1 LLILL
6 ILFHERIVSFVVQF
20 KVLLALTLQIFDLAV
35 PRSDVLVSLLDLLV
49 MSDFLSLVLN
59 LIIFKLLNLV
69 LLVHHLLLVLEQLV
83 LKVDDLL

>member
-1 LLILL
+1 LLVLL

>member
-1 LLILL
+1 LLVLL

-49 MSDFLSLVLN
+49 MSDFLSLVLD